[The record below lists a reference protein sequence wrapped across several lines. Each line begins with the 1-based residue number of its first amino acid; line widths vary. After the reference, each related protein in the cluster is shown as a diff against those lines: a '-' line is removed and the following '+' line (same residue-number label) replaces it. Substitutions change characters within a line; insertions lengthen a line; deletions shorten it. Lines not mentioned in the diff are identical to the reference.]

1 MLPLMQPD
9 IPAHFWQL
17 FGIDIFEYRDNKY
30 PVIMAITQ
38 NFQALDVADCIL
50 HQ

>member
-1 MLPLMQPD
+1 MLPLMQPN
-9 IPAHFWQL
+9 IPAHLWQI
-17 FGIDIFEYRDNKY
+17 FGFDILEYRDYKY

-38 NFQALDVADCIL
+38 NFQALVVTDCVL